1 MGVIKPCGI
10 TRQHVNR
17 GFINFFLK
25 KKKNNKVVLL
35 VEYQVLKMGWK
46 SPSRGSLSG
55 WLMKSYVRSWKIT
68 KWMVDEVHAYR
79 TFEF

>member
-1 MGVIKPCGI
+1 MWNNESGFVSGVP
-10 TRQHVNR
+10 RS
-17 GFINFFLK
+17 
-25 KKKNNKVVLL
+25 
-35 VEYQVLKMGWK
+35 VLKMGWK

-55 WLMKSYVRSWKIT
+55 WLMEYYVRSWKIT